1 MNFSDLF
8 IFALSNLWKS
18 KLRTGLTIFAVVIGG
33 TLISLMVSI
42 GIGAN
47 DFVTTQFKAL
57 MPEDTL
63 IVTTESNT
71 GAVRYEGPAIGR
83 EPRKLTENDRG
94 SGFGSFLNTEPF
106 TSEDIEA
113 IRAIPNVE
121 RVDPRYIVSASS
133 IRLDGTDDRYE
144 VNVEVLSD
152 YDLGS
157 RRLAAGGRFS
167 ESDTGKIIISDQY
180 VSVFGFDSPEDA
192 LGATVFVEVEQVNLF
207 GAMTGQQTSEP
218 KEFEFEVVG
227 VTERTLSSAEVIV
240 PVQDGIEMARF
251 SFNNP
256 LLYQEVYGTVLQ
268 VKANKKSNVEQ
279 VADEIRKLGFG
290 VQTPEDIAASI
301 QSVFRV
307 IQVILSLFGVIAL
320 IVASFGIA
328 NTLIMS
334 VYERTREIGIM
345 KAVGATNGTIRM
357 LFTAEAALI
366 GLLGGVFGVLIGR
379 TLGHIANVI
388 AQMTILKDYSTFN
401 ISSFTWWLVLL
412 VIGLSTAVATIA
424 GILPANRAANL
435 DPIDALRYE

>member
-1 MNFSDLF
+1 MNLSDLLTM
-8 IFALSNLWKS
+8 ALSNLWKS

-33 TLISLMVSI
+33 TLISLMVSL

-57 MPEDTL
+57 MPENTL
-63 IVTTESNT
+63 MVSTNPDS
-71 GAVRYEGPAIGR
+71 GAIQFEGPAFGGQ
-83 EPRKLTENDRG
+83 PRKITQNERG
-94 SGFGSFLNTEPF
+94 SGLGHFSNATSF
-106 TSEDIEA
+106 TSEDVEN
-113 IRAIPNVE
+113 IRTITNVE
-121 RVDPRYIVSASS
+121 QVHPRYMVSATS
-133 IRLDGTDDRYE
+133 IRVKGAADRYE
-144 VNVEVLSD
+144 VTVQVLPD
-152 YDLGS
+152 YELAT
-157 RRLAAGGRFS
+157 RRLSAGQRFG
-167 ESDTGKIIISDQY
+167 EDDTGKIIISDQY
-180 VSVFGFDSPEDA
+180 LSVFGFNTPEKA
-192 LGATVFVEVEQVNLF
+192 LGATVAIEINPVNFL
-207 GAMTGQQTSEP
+207 GTMIGRQPTGP
-218 KEFEFEVVG
+218 KELEFKIVG
-227 VTERTLSSAEVIV
+227 VTEKTLSSAEVIV
-240 PVQDGIEMARF
+240 PVHDGIEMARF
-251 SFNNP
+251 SFGNP
-256 LLYQEVYGTVLQ
+256 LLYSEVWGTFLQ
-268 VKANKKSNVEQ
+268 VRVNKETSIKQ

-366 GLLGGVFGVLIGR
+366 GLLGGIFGVLIGLA
-379 TLGHIANVI
+379 LGNVVNLI

-401 ISSFTWWLVLL
+401 ISTFTWWLVLL
-412 VIGLSTAVATIA
+412 VVGVSTAVATLA
-424 GILPANRAANL
+424 GILPANKAANL